1 VGEGAR
7 DMTWHSLTDW
17 WWPYLFILLA
27 GWLPTD
33 IWRYLGVLIGGRVRE
48 DSDTLIAVRAV
59 ATALVAG
66 VIAQLILYPSG
77 SLAESSLFLRI
88 GAAAVGFLA
97 YLCLGRHVIVSVIA
111 AEIVL
116 ISGLYLS

>member
-1 VGEGAR
+1 V
-7 DMTWHSLTDW
+7 TWQSLTDW

-33 IWRYLGVLIGGRVRE
+33 MWRFIGVFIGGRVRE
-48 DSDTLIAVRAV
+48 DSQALVAVRAV

-77 SLAESSLFLRI
+77 VLADSPVILRV
-88 GAAAVGFLA
+88 GAAAAGFLA
-97 YLCLGRHVIVSVIA
+97 YLTLGRRVIISVIVG
-111 AEIVL
+111 EIVL
-116 ISGLYLS
+116 LAGLQLTS

>member
-1 VGEGAR
+1 
-7 DMTWHSLTDW
+7 MTWASLTDW

-33 IWRYLGVLIGGRVRE
+33 IWRFIGVLIGGRVRE
-48 DSDTLIAVRAV
+48 DPEALVIVRAV

-77 SLAESSLFLRI
+77 SLAESSVFLRV
-88 GAAAVGFLA
+88 GAAAAGFAA
-97 YLCLGRHVIVSVIA
+97 YLYLGRRIIVSVIV
-111 AEIVL
+111 AEIIL
-116 ISGLYLS
+116 IMGLLLS

>member
-1 VGEGAR
+1 
-7 DMTWHSLTDW
+7 MTWQSITEW

-33 IWRYLGVLIGGRVRE
+33 IWRFIGVLIGGRVRE
-48 DSDTLIAVRAV
+48 DSEALIIVRAV

-77 SLAESSLFLRI
+77 SLADSSVLLRV
-88 GAAAVGFLA
+88 GAAAAGFLA
-97 YLCLGRHVIVSVIA
+97 YLYLGRRIIVSVIV

-116 ISGLYLS
+116 VAGLKLF

>member
-1 VGEGAR
+1 
-7 DMTWHSLTDW
+7 MTWQSLTDW

-33 IWRYLGVLIGGRVRE
+33 IWRFIGVLIGGRVRE
-48 DSDTLIAVRAV
+48 DSEALIVVRAV

-77 SLAESSLFLRI
+77 SLAESSVFLRI
-88 GAAAVGFLA
+88 GAAAAGFAA
-97 YLCLGRHVIVSVIA
+97 YLYLGRHIIVSVIV
-111 AEIVL
+111 AEVVL
-116 ISGLYLS
+116 VIGLLSS

>member
-1 VGEGAR
+1 
-7 DMTWHSLTDW
+7 MTWQSLTDW

-33 IWRYLGVLIGGRVRE
+33 MWRFIGVFIGGRVRE
-48 DSDTLIAVRAV
+48 DSQALVAVRAV

-77 SLAESSLFLRI
+77 VLADSPVILRV
-88 GAAAVGFLA
+88 GAAAAGFLA
-97 YLCLGRHVIVSVIA
+97 YLTLGRRVIISVIVG
-111 AEIVL
+111 EIVL
-116 ISGLYLS
+116 LAGLQLTS

>member
-1 VGEGAR
+1 V
-7 DMTWHSLTDW
+7 TWHSLTDW

-33 IWRYLGVLIGGRVRE
+33 MWRFIGVFIGGRVRE
-48 DSDTLIAVRAV
+48 DSQALVAVRAV

-77 SLAESSLFLRI
+77 VLADSPVVLRI
-88 GAAAVGFLA
+88 GAAAAGFLA
-97 YLCLGRHVIVSVIA
+97 YLTLGRRVIVSVIVG
-111 AEIVL
+111 EIVL
-116 ISGLYLS
+116 LAGLQLTS

>member
-1 VGEGAR
+1 
-7 DMTWHSLTDW
+7 MTWQSLTDW

-33 IWRYLGVLIGGRVRE
+33 IWRFIGVLIGGRVRE
-48 DSDTLIAVRAV
+48 DSEALVIVRAV

-77 SLAESSLFLRI
+77 SLAESSIFLRI
-88 GAAAVGFLA
+88 GAAAAGFLA
-97 YLCLGRHVIVSVIA
+97 YLFLGRRVIVSVIV
-111 AEIVL
+111 AEVILVG
-116 ISGLYLS
+116 GLSFHF

>member
-1 VGEGAR
+1 
-7 DMTWHSLTDW
+7 MTWQSLTDW

-33 IWRYLGVLIGGRVRE
+33 IWRFIGVLIGGRVRE
-48 DSDTLIAVRAV
+48 DSEALVIVRAV

-77 SLAESSLFLRI
+77 SLAESSIFLRI
-88 GAAAVGFLA
+88 GAAAAGFLA
-97 YLCLGRHVIVSVIA
+97 YLFLGRRVIISVIVAEVIL
-111 AEIVL
+111 VG
-116 ISGLYLS
+116 GLSFHF

>member
-1 VGEGAR
+1 
-7 DMTWHSLTDW
+7 MTWHSLTDW

-48 DSDTLIAVRAV
+48 DSDALIAVRAV

-77 SLAESSLFLRI
+77 SLAESPVLLRL

-97 YLCLGRHVIVSVIA
+97 YLRLGRHVIVSVIA

-116 ISGLYLS
+116 IAGLYIS

>member
-1 VGEGAR
+1 
-7 DMTWHSLTDW
+7 MTWHSLTDW

-33 IWRYLGVLIGGRVRE
+33 IWRFIGVLIGGRVRE
-48 DSDTLIAVRAV
+48 DSEALIIVRAV

-77 SLAESSLFLRI
+77 SLAESSIFLRI
-88 GAAAVGFLA
+88 GAAVAGFLA
-97 YLCLGRHVIVSVIA
+97 YLFLGRRVILSVIVAEVIL
-111 AEIVL
+111 VG
-116 ISGLYLS
+116 GLSFHF

>member
-1 VGEGAR
+1 
-7 DMTWHSLTDW
+7 MTWHSLTDW

-48 DSDTLIAVRAV
+48 DSDALIAVRAV

-77 SLAESSLFLRI
+77 ALAASSVFLRL

-97 YLCLGRHVIVSVIA
+97 YLRLGRHVIVSVIA
-111 AEIVL
+111 AEMVL
-116 ISGLYLS
+116 IIGLFLNF

>member
-1 VGEGAR
+1 
-7 DMTWHSLTDW
+7 MTWHSLTDW

-48 DSDTLIAVRAV
+48 DSDALIAVCAI

-77 SLAESSLFLRI
+77 SLAESSVFLRL

-97 YLCLGRHVIVSVIA
+97 YLRLGRHVIVSVIA

-116 ISGLYLS
+116 IAGLYVS

>member
-1 VGEGAR
+1 
-7 DMTWHSLTDW
+7 MTWASLTDW

-33 IWRYLGVLIGGRVRE
+33 IWRFIGVLIGGRVRE
-48 DSDTLIAVRAV
+48 DSEALVIVRAV

-77 SLAESSLFLRI
+77 SLAESSVFLRV
-88 GAAAVGFLA
+88 GAAAAGFAA
-97 YLCLGRHVIVSVIA
+97 YLYLGRRIIVSVIV
-111 AEIVL
+111 AEIIL
-116 ISGLYLS
+116 IMGLLLS

>member
-1 VGEGAR
+1 V
-7 DMTWHSLTDW
+7 TWRSLTDW

-33 IWRYLGVLIGGRVRE
+33 MWRFIGVFIGGRVRE
-48 DSDTLIAVRAV
+48 DSQALVAVRAV

-77 SLAESSLFLRI
+77 VLADSPVVLRI
-88 GAAAVGFLA
+88 GAAAAGFLA
-97 YLCLGRHVIVSVIA
+97 YLTLGRRVIVSVIVG
-111 AEIVL
+111 EIVL
-116 ISGLYLS
+116 LAGLQLTS

>member
-1 VGEGAR
+1 
-7 DMTWHSLTDW
+7 MTWHSLTDW

-48 DSDTLIAVRAV
+48 DSDALVAVRAV

-77 SLAESSLFLRI
+77 ALAESSVFLRI

-97 YLCLGRHVIVSVIA
+97 YLRLGRHVIVSVIA

-116 ISGLYLS
+116 IIGLFLHF

>member
-1 VGEGAR
+1 
-7 DMTWHSLTDW
+7 MTDW

-33 IWRYLGVLIGGRVRE
+33 MWRFIGVFIGGRVRE
-48 DSDTLIAVRAV
+48 DSQALVAVRAV

-77 SLAESSLFLRI
+77 VLADSPVILRV
-88 GAAAVGFLA
+88 GAAAAGFLA
-97 YLCLGRHVIVSVIA
+97 YVTLGRRVIISVIVG
-111 AEIVL
+111 EIVL
-116 ISGLYLS
+116 LAGLQLTS

>member
-1 VGEGAR
+1 
-7 DMTWHSLTDW
+7 MTWQSLTDW

-33 IWRYLGVLIGGRVRE
+33 IWRFIGVLIGGRVRE
-48 DSDTLIAVRAV
+48 DSEALVVVRAI

-77 SLAESSLFLRI
+77 SLAESSIFLRI
-88 GAAAVGFLA
+88 GAAAAGFA
-97 YLCLGRHVIVSVIA
+97 SYLYLGRSIIVSVVV
-111 AEIVL
+111 AEIILVC
-116 ISGLYLS
+116 GLQFS

>member
-1 VGEGAR
+1 
-7 DMTWHSLTDW
+7 MTWQSLTDW

-33 IWRYLGVLIGGRVRE
+33 MWRFIGVFIGGRVRE
-48 DSDTLIAVRAV
+48 DSQALVAVRAV

-77 SLAESSLFLRI
+77 VLADSPVILRV
-88 GAAAVGFLA
+88 GAAAAGFLA
-97 YLCLGRHVIVSVIA
+97 YVTLGRRVIISVIVG
-111 AEIVL
+111 EIVL
-116 ISGLYLS
+116 LAGLQLTS

>member
-1 VGEGAR
+1 
-7 DMTWHSLTDW
+7 MTWHSLTDW

-33 IWRYLGVLIGGRVRE
+33 IWRFIGVLIGGRVRE
-48 DSDTLIAVRAV
+48 DSEALVIVRAV

-77 SLAESSLFLRI
+77 SLAESSVFLRI
-88 GAAAVGFLA
+88 GAAAAGFAA
-97 YLCLGRHVIVSVIA
+97 YLFLGRRIIVSVIV
-111 AEIVL
+111 AESIL
-116 ISGLYLS
+116 ILGLLLS

>member
-1 VGEGAR
+1 
-7 DMTWHSLTDW
+7 MTWDSISAW

-33 IWRYLGVLIGGRVRE
+33 VWRWIGVLIGGRVRE
-48 DSDTLIAVRAV
+48 DSEALVIVRAV

-77 SLAESSLFLRI
+77 SLAESSVFLRI
-88 GAAAVGFLA
+88 GAAAAGFFA
-97 YLCLGRHVIVSVIA
+97 YLSLGRRVIVGVIV
-111 AEIVL
+111 AEIILIAGLVL
-116 ISGLYLS
+116 A

>member
-1 VGEGAR
+1 
-7 DMTWHSLTDW
+7 MTWQSFEAW

-33 IWRYLGVLIGGRVRE
+33 IWRWFGVLIGGRVRE
-48 DSDTLIAVRAV
+48 DSEALVIVRAV

-77 SLAESSLFLRI
+77 SLAQSSVFLRI
-88 GAAAVGFLA
+88 GAAAAGFVA
-97 YLCLGRHVIVSVIA
+97 YLNFGRRVIVGVVV
-111 AEIVL
+111 AEIIL
-116 ISGLYLS
+116 IAGLTLA